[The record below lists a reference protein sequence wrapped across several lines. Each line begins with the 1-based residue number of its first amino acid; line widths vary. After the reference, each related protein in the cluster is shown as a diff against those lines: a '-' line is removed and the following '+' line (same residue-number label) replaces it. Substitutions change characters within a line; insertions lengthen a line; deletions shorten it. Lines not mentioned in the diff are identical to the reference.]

1 MTADNLED
9 GLDAI
14 VAEFVLGTLTGEE
27 RDAFEERLAT
37 SSSLQAS
44 VAEWE
49 NRLSGMYDLVPESE
63 PPPALWSRIDDTLGD
78 AAAQA
83 PEVQDDGLI
92 DALTRGIRMWRW
104 TAAVAAA
111 ATVVLA
117 AYIGADFIRP
127 NGAAT
132 QLPAFA
138 ILQPERPTSSWFV
151 RVMEGGRHALISP
164 ISAPARAGGRDFEL
178 WAITG
183 PNTAP
188 LSLGVIQERRTT
200 VLEIPASLRGRVTGG
215 VTLAISVE
223 PAGGSPTGAP
233 TGPVVFTGKLA
244 SEGGGE
250 PGSRR

>member
-1 MTADNLED
+1 MP
-9 GLDAI
+9 
-14 VAEFVLGTLTGEE
+14 
-27 RDAFEERLAT
+27 
-37 SSSLQAS
+37 SS
-44 VAEWE
+44 VA
-49 NRLSGMYDLVPESE
+49 SGC
-63 PPPALWSRIDDTLGD
+63 
-78 AAAQA
+78 AASAT
-83 PEVQDDGLI
+83 V
-92 DALTRGIRMWRW
+92 T
-104 TAAVAAA
+104 AA
-111 ATVVLA
+111 ATVALA
-117 AYIGADFIRP
+117 AYIGLDVIRP

-164 ISAPARAGGRDFEL
+164 ISAPARSGGRDFEL
-178 WAITG
+178 WAITD

-200 VLEIPASLRGRVTGG
+200 VLEIPASLRGRVAGG

-244 SEGGGE
+244 SEGSSE
-250 PGSRR
+250 PGNRR